1 VTTDKA
7 EDKLMKYALIALAL
21 AVAASAATYA
31 RYESLDPCDWMAQDL
46 ARESGLPT
54 FMVEAKIRAQ
64 FLLDGVT
71 NPTTYQC
78 LSAWWKVRAES
89 ASEKS

>member
-1 VTTDKA
+1 
-7 EDKLMKYALIALAL
+7 
-21 AVAASAATYA
+21 
-31 RYESLDPCDWMAQDL
+31 
-46 ARESGLPT
+46 
-54 FMVEAKIRAQ
+54 MVEAKIRAQ